1 MDDVGLLGGA
11 ESAQLRNRHRV
22 KADETSRDRVV
33 ITLFSTLSS
42 LQPVRVTKRSLVST
56 TPPSE
61 KHRGMGYFKGMGI
74 GSRNVRVLVLGRRV
88 LLR

>member
-1 MDDVGLLGGA
+1 MDDVGLLGGTA
-11 ESAQLRNRHRV
+11 SAQPRNRHRA

-56 TPPSE
+56 TSPIGKAPGVGYLE
-61 KHRGMGYFKGMGI
+61 GMGMLTGPD
-74 GSRNVRVLVLGRRV
+74 GSASLER
-88 LLR
+88 